1 MEFFFKI
8 KNFGSFLAGFQVLK
22 NLKFF
27 FFFFW
32 VFFTYSYQQK
42 NDVLLS
48 ACGRWKYSIRLTGQ
62 LEVVILLP

>member
-8 KNFGSFLAGFQVLK
+8 RNFGSFLAGFQVLK
-22 NLKFF
+22 NLKYFF
-27 FFFFW
+27 FLLGFL
-32 VFFTYSYQQK
+32 YHSYQQK